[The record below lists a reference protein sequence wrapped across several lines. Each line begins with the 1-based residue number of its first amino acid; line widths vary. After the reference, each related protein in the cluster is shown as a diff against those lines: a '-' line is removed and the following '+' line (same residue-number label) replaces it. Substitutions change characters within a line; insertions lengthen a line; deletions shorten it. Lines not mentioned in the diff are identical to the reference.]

1 MFRRSWGGPTSAWY
15 WEADLDVWSDVN
27 LGENSAPSKGEIEV
41 VDFCWKNPKLVAWNR
56 TFFSAPNWRY
66 LIPCVIFR
74 AWFIIH
80 FHLSYSCYVCI
91 GNASLTSLHVYSF
104 VYNAGHLWIFG
115 QKIRIHTEVSQDLQH
130 HVALKTYAWQFCWVA
145 SGIDLH
151 ITKLTFS
158 MFTAASGVNL
168 LQRRFFGIPWLF
180 ALKSSNW
187 TLGTFSCGLVFFF
200 ELFMGEKYWI
210 SFDVM

>member
-56 TFFSAPNWRY
+56 TFVSAPNWRY

-80 FHLSYSCYVCI
+80 FHLSCSCYVCI
-91 GNASLTSLHVYSF
+91 GNASLTSLHVYNF
-104 VYNAGHLWIFG
+104 VYNAGHMWIFG
-115 QKIRIHTEVSQDLQH
+115 QKIGIHTEVSQ
-130 HVALKTYAWQFCWVA
+130 A
-145 SGIDLH
+145 SGIMLH
-151 ITKLTFS
+151 QKYAWHILLSGKWHW
-158 MFTAASGVNL
+158 FTH
-168 LQRRFFGIPWLF
+168 
-180 ALKSSNW
+180 
-187 TLGTFSCGLVFFF
+187 
-200 ELFMGEKYWI
+200 Y
-210 SFDVM
+210 